1 MVQIRYG
8 DLAKTLLLANTTSTT
23 KGAITRLQQE
33 VATGLSSDTVRQLS
47 GNLGQIN
54 AVDSSLARLSA
65 FKTATNELGS
75 LATAAQSALGTI
87 AQLGEGAQAALL
99 ISAGTAS
106 VAQVDSGALAA
117 RTALEGVIST
127 LNSRFGERSLFSGT
141 HLGGPATADF
151 ATMMSALETA
161 VAPAT
166 SATDAAALVSA
177 WFDDPVGYASSSYLG
192 GPAVDAV
199 PIAEGET
206 ATVALTA
213 NDTAIRDYLKGLA
226 MGALLDRGLF
236 AGQADTRRDLAGLAA
251 KTMLSAQSG
260 MTYLAADL
268 GMTEARIAES
278 ATRNSAEITAL
289 GIVRLDLVGVDSY
302 EASTQLTAAEERLQ
316 LLYALTARLS
326 NLSLVE
332 YLR

>member
-8 DLAKTLLLANTTSTT
+8 DLAKTLLLTNTTSTA
-23 KGAITRLQQE
+23 KSAITRLQQE
-33 VATGLSSDTVRQLS
+33 VATGLSSDTVRHLS

-75 LATAAQSALGTI
+75 LARATQSALGTI
-87 AQLGEGAQAALL
+87 TQLGEGAQSALQ

-106 VAQVDSGALAA
+106 VAQVNSGALAA

-127 LNSRFGERSLFSGT
+127 LNSGFGERSLFSGT
-141 HLGGPATADF
+141 HLSGPAVADF
-151 ATMMSALETA
+151 ATMMSALEAA

-166 SATDAAALVSA
+166 SATDAAALVA
-177 WFDDPVGYASSSYLG
+177 DWFDDPVGYASTGYLG
-192 GPAVDAV
+192 GAAVDAV

-206 ATVALTA
+206 ATVAVTA
-213 NDTAIRDYLKGLA
+213 NDAAIRDYLKGLA

-236 AGQADTRRDLAGLAA
+236 AGQADTRRSLAGLAGNA
-251 KTMLSAQSG
+251 MLSAQSG
-260 MTYLAADL
+260 MIYLAADL
-268 GMTEARIAES
+268 GMTEARIADS
-278 ATRNSAEITAL
+278 ATRNSAESSAL
-289 GIVRLDLVGVDSY
+289 GIARVDLVGVDSY
-302 EASTQLTAAEERLQ
+302 EASSQLTAAEEKLQ

-326 NLSLVE
+326 KLSLVE

>member
-8 DLAKTLLLANTTSTT
+8 DLAQTLLLANTTSTA
-23 KGAITRLQQE
+23 KSAITRLQQE
-33 VATGLSSDTVRQLS
+33 VTTGVSSDTVRHLS

-54 AVDSSLARLSA
+54 AVDTSLARLSA

-75 LATAAQSALGTI
+75 LATAAQTALGTI
-87 AQLGEGAQAALL
+87 TEFGDDARSALL
-99 ISAGTAS
+99 ISVGTAS

-127 LNSRFGERSLFSGT
+127 LNSSFGERSLFAGT
-141 HLGGPATADF
+141 RLSGPAVADF
-151 ATMMSALETA
+151 ATMMSTLQTV

-166 SATDAAALVSA
+166 SAADAAALVTN
-177 WFDDPVGYASSSYLG
+177 WFDDPAGYAGTAYLG
-192 GPAVDAV
+192 GPAVDEV
-199 PIAEGET
+199 SIAEGES
-206 ATVALTA
+206 ATVSLIAD
-213 NDTAIRDYLKGLA
+213 DTAIRDYLKGLA

-236 AGQADTRRDLAGLAA
+236 AGQPETRRDLAGLAG

-260 MTYLAADL
+260 MTYLSADL
-268 GMTEARIAES
+268 GVTEARIANS
-278 ATRNSAEITAL
+278 ATRNSTEITAL
-289 GIVRLDLVGVDSY
+289 GLARADLVGVDSY
-302 EASTQLTAAEERLQ
+302 EASTQLTAAEEKLQ

>member
-8 DLAKTLLLANTTSTT
+8 DLAQTLLLANTTSTA
-23 KGAITRLQQE
+23 KSAITRLQQE
-33 VATGLSSDTVRQLS
+33 VTTGLSSDTVRHLS

-54 AVDSSLARLSA
+54 AVDTSLTRLSG

-75 LATAAQSALGTI
+75 LATASQTALGTI
-87 AQLGEGAQAALL
+87 TEFGEGARSALL
-99 ISAGTAS
+99 ISIGTAS
-106 VAQVDSGALAA
+106 VAQVDNSALAA
-117 RTALEGVIST
+117 RTAMEGVIST
-127 LNSRFGERSLFSGT
+127 LNSNFGERSMFAGT
-141 HLGGPATADF
+141 RLSGPAVADF
-151 ATMMSALETA
+151 ATMMTALETA
-161 VAPAT
+161 VASAT
-166 SATDAAALVSA
+166 SAADAAALVTD
-177 WFDDPVGYASSSYLG
+177 WFDDPAGYTGTAYLG
-192 GPAVDAV
+192 GPANDAV

-206 ATVALTA
+206 AAVSLTA

-236 AGQADTRRDLAGLAA
+236 VGQPETRRDLAGLAGKA
-251 KTMLSAQSG
+251 MLSAQSG

-268 GMTEARIAES
+268 GGTETRIANA
-278 ATRNSAEITAL
+278 ATRNGAESTAL
-289 GIVRLDLVGVDSY
+289 GLARVDLVGVDSY
-302 EASTQLTAAEERLQ
+302 EASTQLTTAEEKLQ

>member
-8 DLAKTLLLANTTSTT
+8 DLAQTLLLANTTSTA
-23 KGAITRLQQE
+23 KQAITRLSQE
-33 VATGLSSDTVRQLS
+33 VTTGVSSDTVRYLS

-54 AVDSSLARLSA
+54 AIDTSLQRLTA
-65 FKTATNELGS
+65 FKTATNELGA
-75 LATAAQSALGTI
+75 LATATQAALATISELGDSAQSALLTSI
-87 AQLGEGAQAALL
+87 
-99 ISAGTAS
+99 GTAS

-141 HLGGPATADF
+141 QLSGPAVADF
-151 ATMMSALETA
+151 DTMMTALESA
-161 VAPAT
+161 VAPAI
-166 SATDAAALVSA
+166 SAEDAASLVSD
-177 WFDDPVGYASSSYLG
+177 WFDDPAGYASIGYTG
-192 GPAVDAV
+192 GPPVGEV

-206 ATVALTA
+206 ATLSLTA
-213 NDTAIRDYLKGLA
+213 QDPAIRSYLKGLA

-236 AGQADTRRDLAGLAA
+236 SGQPETRRDLAGAA
-251 KTMLSAQSG
+251 GKALLSAQSG

-268 GMTEARIAES
+268 GMDEERISNA
-278 ATRNSAEITAL
+278 ATRNGTEITAL
-289 GIVRLDLVGVDSY
+289 GLARIDLVGVDSY
-302 EASTQLTAAEERLQ
+302 EASTQLTEAEEKLK